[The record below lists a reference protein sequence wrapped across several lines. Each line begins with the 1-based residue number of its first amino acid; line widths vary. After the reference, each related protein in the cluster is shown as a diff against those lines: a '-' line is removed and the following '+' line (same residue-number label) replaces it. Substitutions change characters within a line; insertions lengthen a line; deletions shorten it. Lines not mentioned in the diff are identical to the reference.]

1 MSLQR
6 ACCCGEPEP
15 CTVCE
20 CNTSYA
26 VGGINLAYQFQRY
39 KVGAPQACDCRFNEF
54 NLNLTFAPAG
64 PVTVTKVSGGGC
76 CYRGR
81 FNVNVGGF
89 LDLSQHY
96 DSGSYCPPKI
106 DAQNAYQIVN
116 TTTCACITVV
126 CNSKVDVCNG
136 STMATSLVHT
146 IEIGDFVI
154 ECNANVIYAGDCDS
168 CPQQGSFA
176 LRCLGGRFQY
186 STDVGCLSGLS
197 GVKFMGFYGN
207 SQQFCGTGGPV
218 ENPGA
223 CYLNLES
230 NIAQFGPFAVR
241 TEEECSEQDK
251 QQCIDPVASGAF
263 LPTFNASWAESLRVS
278 LQSPCGSTDWSG
290 RLFPLSICPDEYDVL
305 QSGAPGFWNYL

>member
-6 ACCCGEPEP
+6 SCCCGEPEP
-15 CTVCE
+15 CTVCA

-26 VGGINLAYQFQRY
+26 VSGINLSYQFQRY
-39 KVGAPQACDCRFNEF
+39 KTNANQACTCRYNEF
-54 NLNLTFAPAG
+54 NLNLTFSPAG

-81 FNVNVGGF
+81 FTVNVGGF
-89 LDLSQHY
+89 LEIWQHY
-96 DSGSYCPPKI
+96 DSDSYCPPKI
-106 DAQNAYQIVN
+106 DTQDAYQIVN

-126 CNSKVDVCNG
+126 CNQFASNCNG
-136 STMATSLVHT
+136 PATSPALVHT

-154 ECNANVIYAGDCDS
+154 ECNANILTAGDCDS
-168 CPQQGSFA
+168 CPQEGSAA

-197 GVKFMGFYGN
+197 GVRFMGFHGN
-207 SQQFCGTGGPV
+207 TQQYCGTGGPV

-223 CYLNLES
+223 CYRNLDS
-230 NIAQFGPFAVR
+230 IYQQHGPFAVR
-241 TEEECSEQDK
+241 GEGECSEQDK
-251 QQCIDPVASGAF
+251 QQCIDPITSFA
-263 LPTFNASWAESLRVS
+263 LLRTFDPSWVESLRVS
-278 LQSPCGSTDWSG
+278 LQSPCGSTDYSG
-290 RLFPLSICPDEYDVL
+290 RLIPIGCSDDYDIL

>member
-6 ACCCGEPEP
+6 SCCCGEPEP

-26 VGGINLAYQFQRY
+26 VSGINLAYQFQRY
-39 KVGAPQACDCRFNEF
+39 KTNATQACDCRYNEF

-81 FNVNVGGF
+81 FTVNVGGF
-89 LDLSQHY
+89 LDLWQHY

-168 CPQQGSFA
+168 CAQQGSFA

-197 GVKFMGFYGN
+197 GVKFMGFHGN
-207 SQQFCGTGGPV
+207 SAQYCGTGGPV

-223 CYLNLES
+223 CYRNLDS
-230 NIAQFGPFAVR
+230 NIAQWGPFAVR

-263 LPTFNASWAESLRVS
+263 LPTFDASWAESLRVS

-290 RLFPLSICPDEYDVL
+290 RLFPLTVCPDEYDIL

>member
-1 MSLQR
+1 M
-6 ACCCGEPEP
+6 
-15 CTVCE
+15 CE

-26 VGGINLAYQFQRY
+26 VSGINLAYQFQRY
-39 KVGAPQACDCRFNEF
+39 KTNATQACDCRYNEF

-81 FNVNVGGF
+81 FTVNVGGF
-89 LDLSQHY
+89 LDLWQHY

-168 CPQQGSFA
+168 CAQQGSFA

-197 GVKFMGFYGN
+197 GVKFMGFHGN
-207 SQQFCGTGGPV
+207 SAQYCGTGGPV

-223 CYLNLES
+223 CYRNLDS
-230 NIAQFGPFAVR
+230 NIAQWGPFAVR

-263 LPTFNASWAESLRVS
+263 LPTFDASWAESLRVS

-290 RLFPLSICPDEYDVL
+290 RLFPLSICPDEYDIL

>member
-1 MSLQR
+1 
-6 ACCCGEPEP
+6 
-15 CTVCE
+15 
-20 CNTSYA
+20 
-26 VGGINLAYQFQRY
+26 
-39 KVGAPQACDCRFNEF
+39 
-54 NLNLTFAPAG
+54 
-64 PVTVTKVSGGGC
+64 
-76 CYRGR
+76 
-81 FNVNVGGF
+81 
-89 LDLSQHY
+89 
-96 DSGSYCPPKI
+96 
-106 DAQNAYQIVN
+106 
-116 TTTCACITVV
+116 
-126 CNSKVDVCNG
+126 
-136 STMATSLVHT
+136 VHT

-154 ECNANVIYAGDCDS
+154 TCNANIITAGDCDS
-168 CPQQGSFA
+168 CPQQESLA

-197 GVKFMGFYGN
+197 GVRFMGFHGN
-207 SQQFCGTGGPV
+207 SAQYCGTGGPV

-223 CYLNLES
+223 CYRNLDS

-263 LPTFNASWAESLRVS
+263 LPTFDASWAESLRVS

>member
-6 ACCCGEPEP
+6 SCCCGEPEP
-15 CTVCE
+15 CTVCA

-26 VGGINLAYQFQRY
+26 VSGINLAYQFQRY
-39 KVGAPQACDCRFNEF
+39 KTNANQACDCRYNEF
-54 NLNLTFAPAG
+54 NLNLTFSPAG

-81 FNVNVGGF
+81 FTVNVGGF
-89 LDLSQHY
+89 IDLWQHY

-106 DAQNAYQIVN
+106 DTQNAYQILN

-126 CNSKVDVCNG
+126 CNQFASNCNG
-136 STMATSLVHT
+136 PATSPALVHT

-154 ECNANVIYAGDCDS
+154 ECNANIITAGDCDS
-168 CPQQGSFA
+168 CSQQESLA

-197 GVKFMGFYGN
+197 GVRFMGFHGN
-207 SQQFCGTGGPV
+207 SAQYCGTGGPV

-223 CYLNLES
+223 CYRNLDS
-230 NIAQFGPFAVR
+230 NIAQHGPFAVR
-241 TEEECSEQDK
+241 TEGECSEQDK

-263 LPTFNASWAESLRVS
+263 LPTFDASWAESLRVS
-278 LQSPCGSTDWSG
+278 LQSPCGTTDWSG

>member
-39 KVGAPQACDCRFNEF
+39 KTNPTQACDCRFNEF
-54 NLNLTFAPAG
+54 NLNLVFAPAG

-81 FNVNVGGF
+81 FDMNVTGF
-89 LDLSQHY
+89 LELWQHY
-96 DSGSYCPPKI
+96 ESSYCPPKI
-106 DAQNAYQIVN
+106 DTQDAYQILN

-126 CNSKVDVCNG
+126 CNTFASNCNG
-136 STMATSLVHT
+136 PATSPALVHT

-186 STDVGCLSGLS
+186 STDVGCLSSLS
-197 GVKFMGFYGN
+197 GVRFMGFHGN
-207 SQQFCGTGGPV
+207 AQQYCGTGGPV

-223 CYLNLES
+223 CYRNLEA
-230 NIAQFGPFAVR
+230 NIAQHGPFAVR

-251 QQCIDPVASGAF
+251 EQCIDPIAAGAF
-263 LPTFNASWAESLRVS
+263 LPTFNAAWAESLRVS

-290 RLFPLSICPDEYDVL
+290 RLLPLTTCLDEYDVL

>member
-6 ACCCGEPEP
+6 SCCCGEPEI

-20 CNTSYA
+20 CNTSYS

-39 KVGAPQACDCRFNEF
+39 KTNANQACDCRYNEF
-54 NLNLTFAPAG
+54 NLNLTFSPAG

-81 FNVNVGGF
+81 FEMNVTGF
-89 LDLSQHY
+89 LDLWQHY
-96 DSGSYCPPKI
+96 DSGSYCPPKV
-106 DAQNAYQIVN
+106 DDNNAYQILN

-126 CNSKVDVCNG
+126 CNTFASNCNG
-136 STMATSLVHT
+136 RATSPALVHT

-154 ECNANVIYAGDCDS
+154 ACGANVIYAGDCDS
-168 CPQQGSFA
+168 CAQQGSFA

-186 STDVGCLSGLS
+186 STDVGCLSNPS
-197 GVKFMGFYGN
+197 GIKFMGFHGN
-207 SQQFCGTGGPV
+207 SAQYCGSGGPV

-223 CYLNLES
+223 CYRNLDS
-230 NIAQFGPFAVR
+230 NIAQFGPFAIR

-251 QQCIDPVASGAF
+251 RQCIDPIASGAF
-263 LPTFNASWAESLRVS
+263 LRTYDAAWAESLRVS

-290 RLFPLSICPDEYDVL
+290 RIFPLSICPDEYDVL

>member
-1 MSLQR
+1 VSLQR
-6 ACCCGEPEP
+6 SCCCGEPEI

-26 VGGINLAYQFQRY
+26 VSGINLSYQFQRY
-39 KVGAPQACDCRFNEF
+39 KTNANIACTCRYNEF
-54 NLNLTFAPAG
+54 NLNLTFSPAG

-81 FNVNVGGF
+81 FEVNVGGF
-89 LDLSQHY
+89 LEIWQHY
-96 DSGSYCPPKI
+96 DSSYCPPKI
-106 DAQNAYQIVN
+106 DTQNAYQILN

-126 CNSKVDVCNG
+126 CNAFASNCNG
-136 STMATSLVHT
+136 PATSPALVHT

-154 ECNANVIYAGDCDS
+154 ECNADLMFAGDCDS
-168 CPQQGSFA
+168 CPQNGPTA

-197 GVKFMGFYGN
+197 GVRFMGFHGN
-207 SQQFCGTGGPV
+207 NQQYCGTGGPA

-223 CYLNLES
+223 CYLNLDS
-230 NIAQFGPFAVR
+230 IYQQHGPFAVR
-241 TEEECSEQDK
+241 TEEECSEQDE
-251 QQCIDPVASGAF
+251 QHCIDPITSFAT
-263 LPTFNASWAESLRVS
+263 LKTFDPSWVESLRVS
-278 LQSPCGSTDWSG
+278 LQSPCGSTDYSG
-290 RLFPLSICPDEYDVL
+290 RLFPSGCSDDYDVL

>member
-1 MSLQR
+1 VS
-6 ACCCGEPEP
+6 
-15 CTVCE
+15 
-20 CNTSYA
+20 
-26 VGGINLAYQFQRY
+26 GINLSYQFQRY
-39 KVGAPQACDCRFNEF
+39 KTGTPQACDCRFNEF
-54 NLNLTFAPAG
+54 NLNLTFSPAG

-81 FNVNVGGF
+81 FTVNVGGF
-89 LDLSQHY
+89 IDLWQHY

-106 DAQNAYQIVN
+106 DTQDAYQIVN

-136 STMATSLVHT
+136 ATMATSLVHT

-168 CPQQGSFA
+168 CAQQGSFA

-197 GVKFMGFYGN
+197 GVKFMGFHGN
-207 SQQFCGTGGPV
+207 SAQYCGTGGPV

-223 CYLNLES
+223 CYRNLDS

-263 LPTFNASWAESLRVS
+263 LRTFDASWAESLRVS
-278 LQSPCGSTDWSG
+278 LQSPCAATDWSG
-290 RLFPLSICPDEYDVL
+290 RLFPVSICPDEYDIL
-305 QSGAPGFWNYL
+305 QSGGPGFWNYL

>member
-6 ACCCGEPEP
+6 SCCCGEPEI

-26 VGGINLAYQFQRY
+26 VSGINLAYQFQRY
-39 KVGAPQACDCRFNEF
+39 KTNANTACTCRYNEF
-54 NLNLTFAPAG
+54 NLNLTFSPAG

-81 FNVNVGGF
+81 FTVNVGGF
-89 LDLSQHY
+89 LEIWQHY
-96 DSGSYCPPKI
+96 DSSYCPPKI
-106 DAQNAYQIVN
+106 DTQNAYQIVN

-126 CNSKVDVCNG
+126 CNAFASNCNG
-136 STMATSLVHT
+136 PATSPALVHT

-154 ECNANVIYAGDCDS
+154 ECNANIMFAGDCDS
-168 CPQQGSFA
+168 CPQEGSAA
-176 LRCLGGRFQY
+176 LRCIGGRFQY

-197 GVKFMGFYGN
+197 GVRFMGFHGN
-207 SQQFCGTGGPV
+207 NQQYCGTGGPV

-223 CYLNLES
+223 CYRNLDS
-230 NIAQFGPFAVR
+230 IYAQHGPFAVR
-241 TEEECSEQDK
+241 TEGECSEQDR
-251 QQCIDPVASGAF
+251 QQCIDPITSFA
-263 LPTFNASWAESLRVS
+263 LLRTFDPSWTESLRVS
-278 LQSPCGSTDWSG
+278 LQSPCASTDYSG
-290 RLFPLSICPDEYDVL
+290 RLSPIGCSDEYDIL